1 MPMSSYVHETIQP
14 SGEGNAKIAEEIRQ
28 RVLERLPLF
37 LHNRDSKPM
46 AFELAWFQEP
56 RNFVVRSIAYLID
69 PTIIAKASYLQ
80 VKAVKSLTVRDTLRL
95 GSENIM
101 EARAAGAGATR
112 TGGGPVMLYI
122 AAPLEYNGD
131 WIEYVACDL
140 YVTSQPH
147 SLQSCTFNM
156 PGVVRAS
163 HWK

>member
-1 MPMSSYVHETIQP
+1 MSTRLYSHQGKGMPRSRKKL
-14 SGEGNAKIAEEIRQ
+14 GNVCLRDF
-28 RVLERLPLF
+28 LFF